1 MYKGSARRVN
11 MVARM
16 MLGALFPLGS
26 LSIGLKPRMVLGW
39 FEGRDWRMA

>member
-1 MYKGSARRVN
+1 MYKGNARRGS

-16 MLGALFPLGS
+16 MLGTLVPLCS

-39 FEGRDWRMA
+39 CKGRDWIMA